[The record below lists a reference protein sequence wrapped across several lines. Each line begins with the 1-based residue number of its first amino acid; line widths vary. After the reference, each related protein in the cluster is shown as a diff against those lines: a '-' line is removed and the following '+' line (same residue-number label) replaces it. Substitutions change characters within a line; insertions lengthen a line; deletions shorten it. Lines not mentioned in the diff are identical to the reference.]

1 MAESVE
7 VATGYVT
14 LVASAKGIR
23 NSIEQEFGSQ
33 LSQVGQRG
41 GQNLADGV
49 QNGSGGKMKAAG
61 AFLGT
66 LVMAGLAAALVGVGK
81 VLADTIEH
89 EAQAANLTARLG
101 LGPEDTGRMGKL
113 AGEVYAE
120 NYGTGLDQ
128 VNDAIVKITQ
138 DIGDGTKEWTQQ
150 TTKDVL
156 LVANTFEQDLGRT
169 TAAVGTLIKTGLVKD
184 ATEGLDLIT
193 RGIQVGGDKAED
205 LLDTFIEYSV
215 QFKNMGLDGN
225 QAMGIIAQGLQAGAR
240 NADLVA
246 DTIKEFSI
254 EAVAGADRVRKG
266 YKSLGMDADAMFK
279 AIGKGGPDAAKAL
292 DVTLDRLRAVEDP
305 VKRNAIAIELFGT
318 KAEDMGQAL
327 YSLDPSAAVDALGQ
341 VEGATKKVN
350 DVISDTASNRIE
362 TLKRSIQ
369 QGLVDFMGGKVI
381 PFFTTLASKIDLSGV
396 LRALQDWAVKAREI
410 WNRVVEDVRQF
421 VTKHQERIQEI
432 GTKARVV
439 FEELKTLI
447 TQALIAIKWAWDTFG
462 EDLLGAALRAFEM
475 IVGVVGGALQHL
487 RGIIQFITG
496 VITGDWKQANEGL
509 KNIVQGAFLAIWSIV
524 DKIMGDIA
532 SALGLDWEGI
542 KRTFGSAIQWIRDK
556 VSWFSE
562 MVGSVRRW
570 MGEMKDGIVSKWNE
584 IRDFFAGIPQRI
596 RDALGNPG
604 GLLRGIGEAIIQG
617 LKDGLM
623 AKWREVQ
630 DFVKSIAPWMK
641 GNKGPISYDRVLL
654 RPAGNAIMDGLLNGL
669 QDRDAQLQSYI
680 GSITSRLGMLGT
692 SEMNPMAQIGQ
703 NPQYTVIV
711 NQTEGQGVDSLS
723 EAVINKLVLQ
733 RRVT

>member
-33 LSQVGQRG
+33 LSQVGQQG

-49 QNGSGGKMKAAG
+49 QSGSGGKMKAAG

-66 LVMAGLAAALVGVGK
+66 ILLAGLAAAITGVGK
-81 VLADTIEH
+81 LIGDTIAQ

-101 LGPEDTGRMGKL
+101 LGPQDTARMGRL

-128 VNDAIVKITQ
+128 VSDAIVKITQ

-184 ATEGLDLIT
+184 STEGLDLIT

-215 QFKNMGLDGN
+215 QFKNMGLDGKA
-225 QAMGIIAQGLQAGAR
+225 AMGIISQGLQAGAR

-266 YKSLGMDADAMFK
+266 YEHLGMDADAMFK
-279 AIGKGGPDAAKAL
+279 AIGRGGPDAAKAL
-292 DVTLDRLRAVEDP
+292 DQTLDKLRAIEDP

-327 YSLDPSAAVDALGQ
+327 YSLDPSAAVDTLGQ

-350 DVISDTASNRIE
+350 DVISDTAENRIQS
-362 TLKRSIQ
+362 LKRSIEQ
-369 QGLVDFMGGKVI
+369 DLINFMGNKVI
-381 PFFTTLASKIDLSGV
+381 PFFEGLAQKINLSGIIAT
-396 LRALQDWAVKAREI
+396 LGEWAGRAREI
-410 WNRVVEDVRQF
+410 WNTIVEDVRQF
-421 VTKHQERIQEI
+421 AEKHQGRIKELVD
-432 GTKARVV
+432 KAKVAFEDLKVV
-439 FEELKTLI
+439 VGQVFT
-447 TQALIAIKWAWDTFG
+447 AIKWAWDTFG
-462 EDLLGAALRAFEM
+462 EDLFGAALRFIEM
-475 IVGVVGGALQHL
+475 IVGVIGGGLQHVKGL
-487 RGIIQFITG
+487 FQIISGI
-496 VITGDWKQANEGL
+496 VSGDWSLFTEGL
-509 KNIVQGAFLAIWSIV
+509 KNTMDGAMKVIWSIV
-524 DKIMGDIA
+524 DKIMGDILA
-532 SALGLDWEGI
+532 TIGVDWEGI
-542 KRTFGSAIQWIRDK
+542 KRKFSEGVQWARDK
-556 VSWFSE
+556 ITWFSD
-562 MVGSVRRW
+562 MVSSVAGW
-570 MGEMKDGIVSKWNE
+570 MTDMKNAITRKWDEIVS
-584 IRDFFAGIPQRI
+584 FFTGIPQRI

-604 GLLRGIGEAIIQG
+604 SILSGIGEAIIQG
-617 LKDGLM
+617 LKEGLQR
-623 AKWREVQ
+623 KFEEVKS
-630 DFVKSIAPWMK
+630 FVKSIAPWM
-641 GNKGPISYDRVLL
+641 GANKGPISYDRKLWV
-654 RPAGNAIMDGLLNGL
+654 PAGNAIMDGLLNGL
-669 QDRDAQLQSYI
+669 KDRDAQLQSYV
-680 GSITSRLGMLGT
+680 GSITARLGMLGT
-692 SEMNPMAQIGQ
+692 SEMNPMAAIGQ
-703 NPQYTVIV
+703 NPQFTIIV
-711 NQTEGQGVDSLS
+711 NQAEGQSADSVS
-723 EAVINKLVLQ
+723 ETVINKLILQ